1 MSRIGPSERR
11 AEELSCERNPD
22 SENMLVRIEIAW
34 KNGGTTARRMLER
47 LRDEHGCPKKAR
59 GARIPHV
66 PPDQMA
72 RHIEQVENSNRSP
85 WIATLGQYSSN
96 YSQKRTAALRHG
108 AR

>member
-47 LRDEHGCPKKAR
+47 LRDEHGCPKKA
-59 GARIPHV
+59 
-66 PPDQMA
+66 
-72 RHIEQVENSNRSP
+72 
-85 WIATLGQYSSN
+85 
-96 YSQKRTAALRHG
+96 
-108 AR
+108 